1 LSATLET
8 ATLCQM
14 SELTLAFLNQF
25 AVQLNGRFLH
35 RFESDNARALLVYLV
50 LEAQQAHRRS
60 HLAALFWPD
69 HADKEARN
77 NLRQTLFK
85 LRRTLKDEQRDPPFL
100 QITNQTVQW
109 CADVDVDVDVWQLTA
124 VLNQFTSEKTIE
136 PDTLLSL
143 YAGPLLAE
151 AGLDAG
157 LGFEEWLLVKREQL
171 HRQVMGAL
179 AALTANT
186 LAQRDWQT
194 AVKISS
200 RQVALDPW
208 REEAYQQLMQA
219 LVGQGQRTAA
229 LAIFEQCRE
238 LLWQE
243 LGVTPMPQTVT
254 LYEQIKVSDLVQTRD
269 DDGETAVSS
278 QPTALNHNLPTDLTP
293 FIGREAILEKAAVH
307 LANSD
312 CRLLTLNGLGG
323 IGKTRLSL
331 QLARQMLGQYADGVW
346 VVPLAGL
353 PADCTDEQLETAVVS
368 ALPMMPGGALPL
380 RQQLTNFLRQ
390 RHLLLILDN
399 FEHIL
404 SSATR
409 ITHLLAAAPQ
419 VQCVVTSRQPLAV
432 AGEWVLNVPPLSY
445 PQASVELDEEAS
457 ARFEA
462 VRLFFQHARMRRADF
477 SLSVVAEPFVIRI
490 CQLVEGHP
498 LALELAASWVD
509 TLSCHEIA
517 QEIATSLALL
527 RDDSGQRP
535 LRHASIEQIMQ
546 HSWAR
551 LTADER
557 VILNKMALFT
567 GGCTREAAQQVTG
580 ATLPLLKSLINRSLL
595 RLEVNHQQAA
605 RYVLHELVRHFALT
619 MLANEGE
626 LENGRFQHAH
636 YYLPFLAA
644 QEANLMTAHMV
655 AAMEKIQ
662 PEMDNIE
669 RAWQWAI
676 DQKQCAL
683 LAQTAPALTGFLQNN
698 GRFAIGQQ
706 LLKFALTACPET
718 PQLKNRL
725 AAMLNMLGV
734 EAVLSIQ
741 LTTEAFMQATAVHD
755 EREAAYACL
764 THGATLRRSSH
775 FTAAWDMLET
785 GLSLLSANDDPWL
798 TAALATQLCT
808 LIPMLDRYDDA
819 PKYGQIAL
827 QASAKSGQPPICFV
841 ANYALS
847 QIAMRQS
854 DMRMAEQYTEAGLA
868 ALGDYAFP
876 YQRAML
882 QQLQGFIVYYRAD
895 LDNALRL
902 FIQAHESNS
911 HVGDLTL
918 TATTQ
923 GMVAHIALKQS
934 RYAAAIAHAEEAI
947 AAANLTNDRW
957 RKGQVLITLGLASFY
972 AGNQAKAASCMGEVL
987 LLADELAE
995 PGLRTICL
1003 IAFVEWLALLGERPL
1018 AAETA
1023 ATVQTHFTLTEA
1035 WQAEV
1040 DVLCERFELEVET
1053 AVAPTWPLLY
1063 EKLENFMALTTS
1075 RP

>member
-1 LSATLET
+1 MTELPT
-8 ATLCQM
+8 
-14 SELTLAFLNQF
+14 LTLTFCSRFQAE
-25 AVQLNGRFLH
+25 LNGRSLQ
-35 RFESDNARALLVYLV
+35 RFESDNARALLVYLI
-50 LEAQQAHRRS
+50 LEADHAHRRS
-60 HLAALFWPD
+60 HLAALLWPD
-69 HADKEARN
+69 HAEKDARN

-85 LRRTLKDEQRDPPFL
+85 LRRTLGDDQHDPPYL
-100 QITNQTVQW
+100 LINAQTVQW
-109 CADVDVDVDVWQLTA
+109 NPALAAQTVVDVWQLTA
-124 VLNQFTSEKTIE
+124 VLNQYETDE
-136 PDTLLSL
+136 PVPPEILLTLYS
-143 YAGPLLAE
+143 GPLLAE
-151 AGLDAG
+151 AALEAG
-157 LGFEEWLLVKREQL
+157 LGFEEWLLIKREQI
-171 HRQVMGAL
+171 HQRVM
-179 AALTANT
+179 AALSR
-186 LAQRDWQT
+186 LAEDAAAAKAWQT
-194 AVKISS
+194 AAQIAV
-200 RQVALDPW
+200 RQIALDPW
-208 REEAYQQLMQA
+208 REESYRQA
-219 LVGQGQRTAA
+219 MRA
-229 LAIFEQCRE
+229 LAAQGERTSALALFAQCRAV
-238 LLWQE
+238 LWQE
-243 LGVTPMPQTVT
+243 LGVPPTPETVA
-254 LYEQIKVSDLVQTRD
+254 LYEQLKTKEAQAETDTEA
-269 DDGETAVSS
+269 ETAVSA
-278 QPTALNHNLPTDLTP
+278 QPPSLNHNLPTDLTP
-293 FIGREAILEKAAVH
+293 FIGREAILEQAAAH

-380 RQQLTNFLRQ
+380 GQQLTNFLRQ

-409 ITHLLAAAPQ
+409 VAQLLAAAPQ

-509 TLSCHEIA
+509 ALSCREIA

-535 LRHASIEQIMQ
+535 LRHVSIEQIMQ
-546 HSWAR
+546 QSWAR
-551 LTADER
+551 LTDDER
-557 VILNKMALFT
+557 AILNRMALFA
-567 GGCTREAAQQVTG
+567 GGCTREAAQQVAG

-595 RLEVNHQQAA
+595 RLEVSHQQAA
-605 RYVLHELVRHFALT
+605 RYGLHELVRHFALT
-619 MLANEGE
+619 VLADEGE
-626 LENGRFQHAH
+626 LENGRSQHAH
-636 YYLPFLAA
+636 YYLPFLAE
-644 QEANLMTAHMV
+644 QEANLMKAHMV

-669 RAWQWAI
+669 LAWQWAI

-706 LLKFALTACPET
+706 LLKAAHTACPET

-741 LTTEAFMQATAVHD
+741 LTTEAFTQATAVHD
-755 EREAAYACL
+755 KREAAYACL

-775 FTAAWDMLET
+775 FTAAWDKLET

-854 DMRMAEQYTEAGLA
+854 DMRLAEQYIETGLA

-882 QQLQGFIVYYRAD
+882 QQMQGFIVYYRAD

-902 FIQAHESNS
+902 FIQANESNS
-911 HVGDLTL
+911 QVGDLTL
-918 TATTQ
+918 TATIQ

-934 RYAAAIAHAEEAI
+934 RYTTAIAHAEEAV

-972 AGNQAKAASCMGEVL
+972 AGNQTQAANCMGELL

-1018 AAETA
+1018 ATETA
-1023 ATVQTHFTLTEA
+1023 VTVQTHFTLTEA

-1063 EKLENFMALTTS
+1063 EKLENFMALTTA